1 MVAETRDS
9 EHAGEMVRAL
19 KERYSEITFTG
30 HDGALAVDN
39 GASSTDSENDTDEE
53 KFKRKRRLSILTT
66 HISS

>member
-30 HDGALAVDN
+30 HDGALAGDN
-39 GASSTDSENDTDEE
+39 GASTDSENDTDEE
-53 KFKRKRRLSILTT
+53 KAKRKRRLSILTT